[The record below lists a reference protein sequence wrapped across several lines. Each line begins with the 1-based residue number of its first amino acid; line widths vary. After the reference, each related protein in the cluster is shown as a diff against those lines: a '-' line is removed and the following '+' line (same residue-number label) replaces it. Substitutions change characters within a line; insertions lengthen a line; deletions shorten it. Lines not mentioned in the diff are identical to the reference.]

1 MPEEVAKSLEEELD
15 EIDTV
20 GDIYEEESDDTTGDS
35 DQDTD
40 NVSSDADN
48 QNGDNEQDIAK
59 TGEESDGE
67 KKDSKKEST
76 GKAASEETDTSG
88 KAESDEKKESEAE
101 SEASE
106 DLDGQ
111 QRIVSLMAEIDRL
124 SGLLVTQAPSVVE
137 KVEEKFK
144 EVSETSKTTET
155 SIEDFIGDLDMDD
168 VASNPEILNKILNNV
183 LQKGIETGKELSIK
197 QVIPPTVD
205 TSQTIVSQIEGAIAV
220 KGMID
225 KFYDANPELSNV
237 KQVVKACAAHIIQ
250 ESPDKRL
257 DDILNLAADAARKTL
272 GIKKNTKKTDIATS
286 DEVAFAKQKGGQRK
300 KSKKDSKLQQEID
313 EL

>member
-1 MPEEVAKSLEEELD
+1 MPGEVTKSLEEELD
-15 EIDTV
+15 EIDAV

-48 QNGDNEQDIAK
+48 QNGENEQDIVK

-67 KKDSKKEST
+67 KKDSKKESA
-76 GKAASEETDTSG
+76 GKEASEETDTSG

-101 SEASE
+101 SEASK

-124 SGLLVTQAPSVVE
+124 SGLLVTQVPTVKLDSPDT
-137 KVEEKFK
+137 KPKLDTS
-144 EVSETSKTTET
+144 EVKLPEV
-155 SIEDFIGDLDMDD
+155 EDFIGDLDMDD
-168 VASNPEILNKILNNV
+168 VASSPKILNEILNKV
-183 LQKGIETGKELSIK
+183 LQKGIETGKELSTK
-197 QVIPPTVD
+197 QVISPTVD
-205 TSQTIVSQIEGAIAV
+205 TSQTIASQIEGAIAV